1 MGLPKWLSRY
11 SWHTFARCHP
21 VALQPGAWPRRC
33 QRQAAQVGLQFWD
46 VLRVSNLNP
55 DDTTWSDA
63 GDVCLQLSSFSS
75 GLAFENREPHCT
87 SSLIQDQQSPTG
99 FQQNPGL
106 FRQIA
111 PSYSGLNHHHL
122 RWRCWQP
129 ATLVV
134 LATRRRL
141 EQWDL
146 VRPPGNHLATNDYAD
161 ASMYEW
167 NMNEHDGNMPA
178 LFFWVNR
185 FRGWSIWIR
194 RTTGNFPYL
203 NIFNWY

>member
-21 VALQPGAWPRRC
+21 AALQPGAWPRRC

-46 VLRVSNLNP
+46 VLRVSNLNL
-55 DDTTWSDA
+55 DDMTWSA
-63 GDVCLQLSSFSS
+63 SDVCLQLSSFSTGFCLGES
-75 GLAFENREPHCT
+75 WTPLHFEFD
-87 SSLIQDQQSPTG
+87 QKAQQSPTG

-111 PSYSGLNHHHL
+111 PSYSGLNHHYL

-146 VRPPGNHLATNDYAD
+146 VGPPGNHLATNDFL
-161 ASMYEW
+161 MLIVWMKYEW
-167 NMNEHDGNMPA
+167 THA
-178 LFFWVNR
+178 LFFGWS

-194 RTTGNFPYL
+194 RTAGKFPYI
-203 NIFNWY
+203 NIIQLVLDPS